1 VKLDAL
7 SARPTAG
14 GVRLELRV
22 IPRSPRNQ
30 VAGIRDG
37 RLLVRVTAPPVD
49 SAANEAVI
57 ACLAGAIDR
66 AKRDIRIVAGDT
78 SRNKTVEID
87 RMTVAELLNRLHA
100 RIPESS

>member
-7 SARPTAG
+7 SARPAAR

-30 VAGIRDG
+30 IAGIRDG
-37 RLLVRVTAPPVD
+37 RLLIRVTAPPVH

-57 ACLAGAIDR
+57 AGLAAAIDR

-87 RMTVAELLNRLHA
+87 GMTVVELLNRLRA
-100 RIPESS
+100 RIPQSS